1 MKRVTLYKDGN
12 TIVCWADTAKKL
24 LANGWSADEPKKGKS
39 QKPKKSDKVATQSN
53 EV

>member
-1 MKRVTLYKDGN
+1 MKRVTLYKDN
-12 TIVCWADTAKKL
+12 DTIICWADTAKKL

-39 QKPKKSDKVATQSN
+39 QKPKKSDTVATEIN